1 MHAWHRVLVAATL
14 AGLAT
19 MSAARGQSPG
29 APARL
34 DIPFE
39 KFVLS
44 NGLTLIVHEDRKAPI
59 VAVNVWYHVGSKNEK
74 PGKTGFAHLF
84 EHLMFNGSENFND
97 DYFKAMVRV
106 GATDLNGTTNGDR
119 TNYFQNVPKEALDL
133 VLWLESDRMG
143 HMLGAIDQARLE
155 EQRGVVQ
162 NEKRQGENQPYGVTR
177 QLLTENTY
185 PEGHPYHW
193 TTIGSMEDLDRASL
207 EDVREWFR
215 TYYGAANAVIVVA
228 GDVTAQEAR
237 AKVEQYFGWISAG
250 PPVAKQRSWIA
261 KMQGTHRQRVEDR
274 VPQARLYK
282 VWNVPEIGSADLDY
296 LDLVSDV
303 LASGKTSRLYK
314 RLVYDDGVAT
324 DVSAFISPREIGSQ
338 FSIVATAKP
347 GHDLSVV
354 ERAIDEELARLLK
367 SGPTPDE
374 LARVK
379 SAYMGRFVRGI
390 ERIGGFGGKSDVL
403 AQGEVYEGDP
413 GGYRTTLTRHEEA
426 TVEDLRRSA
435 VSWLSDGTFILEVH
449 PFARYTTTSERIDR
463 KSMPFPDSIQGA
475 AFPTRQR
482 AKLSNGLDLIVVER
496 HDVPL
501 VRLDLVV
508 DAGFAS
514 DRFAT
519 PGTASLAMDM
529 LDEGTSTRDA
539 LKISQELQDL
549 GATLSTGANLDVST
563 VAMSALT
570 ENLDRSLAVLADV
583 VLHPA
588 FAPGDFE
595 RLKAQTLAAIDREMT
610 NPGQVGLRIL
620 PALLYGTDHTYGNP
634 LTGTGT
640 SASVGALTRGDLSR
654 YHETWFKP
662 NHATL
667 VVVGDVT
674 MESIRPRLERLFTS
688 WRPGDIPRKD
698 VGAPAERDRPA
709 VYLVDRP
716 GSQQS
721 VIFAARVIPPKASAG
736 EIPFLVMNRIL
747 GGDFTSRINMNLRED
762 KHWSY
767 GARTQLV
774 DARGPRLYT
783 VNAPVQTD
791 KTKEAMVE
799 ILKELGGI
807 SGEQPVTDEELTKA
821 KASLTLSLPGRWETS
836 ATVAGDIAQIIQCGL
851 DDDYWTKY
859 GAAVSATTK
868 AEVLKATGSAV
879 DTKDL
884 IWLVV
889 GDREKI
895 EAGVRELGLGP
906 VVILDPKDPAL
917 TTPSAR

>member
-1 MHAWHRVLVAATL
+1 MT
-14 AGLAT
+14 
-19 MSAARGQSPG
+19 S
-29 APARL
+29 
-34 DIPFE
+34 
-39 KFVLS
+39 
-44 NGLTLIVHEDRKAPI
+44 
-59 VAVNVWYHVGSKNEK
+59 
-74 PGKTGFAHLF
+74 
-84 EHLMFNGSENFND
+84 
-97 DYFKAMVRV
+97 
-106 GATDLNGTTNGDR
+106 
-119 TNYFQNVPKEALDL
+119 
-133 VLWLESDRMG
+133 
-143 HMLGAIDQARLE
+143 RLE
-155 EQRGVVQ
+155 
-162 NEKRQGENQPYGVTR
+162 
-177 QLLTENTY
+177 
-185 PEGHPYHW
+185 
-193 TTIGSMEDLDRASL
+193 
-207 EDVREWFR
+207 
-215 TYYGAANAVIVVA
+215 
-228 GDVTAQEAR
+228 EAR
-237 AKVEQYFGWISAG
+237 AKVEQYFGWIPAG

-413 GGYRTTLTRHEEA
+413 GAYRTTLTRHEEA

-463 KSMPFPDSIQGA
+463 KSMPFPDNIQGA
-475 AFPTRQR
+475 AFPNRQR

-501 VRLDLVV
+501 VQARSRRGCRVRQRSV
-508 DAGFAS
+508 
-514 DRFAT
+514 
-519 PGTASLAMDM
+519 
-529 LDEGTSTRDA
+529 RDA
-539 LKISQELQDL
+539 RHREPGHGHARRGHRRRATRSKISQELQDL

-570 ENLDRSLAVLADV
+570 ENLDRSLAVFADV

-588 FAPGDFE
+588 FAPEDFE

-610 NPGQVGLRIL
+610 NPAQVGLRIL
-620 PALLYGTDHTYGNP
+620 PALLYGTDHAYGNP

-667 VVVGDVT
+667 IVVGDVT

-698 VGAPAERDRPA
+698 VGAPAARRDRPA

-721 VIFAARVIPPKASAG
+721 VIFAARVIAPKASAG

-762 KHWSY
+762 KHWSVRRPNAAGRRPRPAPLHRERPGADRQDEGGDGRDPE
-767 GARTQLV
+767 GAR
-774 DARGPRLYT
+774 RHF
-783 VNAPVQTD
+783 
-791 KTKEAMVE
+791 
-799 ILKELGGI
+799 
-807 SGEQPVTDEELTKA
+807 
-821 KASLTLSLPGRWETS
+821 GR
-836 ATVAGDIAQIIQCGL
+836 AAGDRRRAGQGEGQP
-851 DDDYWTKY
+851 DTE
-859 GAAVSATTK
+859 SA
-868 AEVLKATGSAV
+868 GP
-879 DTKDL
+879 
-884 IWLVV
+884 
-889 GDREKI
+889 
-895 EAGVRELGLGP
+895 LGNERHRG
-906 VVILDPKDPAL
+906 
-917 TTPSAR
+917 R